1 MGSVANSSSSDV
13 EKDHTGASQAGA
25 TASPQIPEGRT
36 VTYQLILRHLAKFRD
51 GATALLDLFATHAPA
66 ADADRAAPADSGASA
81 AAVAKPAEKEPK
93 SPLEIRIERHM
104 SKVDQALRQ
113 IRDLNPE
120 RKKKLDLAPEV
131 RDQILTK
138 ERTIHDIVGSRAA
151 LLVRG
156 HREQPAR
163 QVRPDRAGL
172 GPPDHPPGQHHRRGC
187 RAQGAPGVPRRLG
200 VARAFLRSFPASPR
214 LKSAQLP
221 QSRSIRRPLAMTRNS
236 LTSWPITAV
245 VSEKRPVNAP
255 RTRPVMTSVESA
267 RF

>member
-1 MGSVANSSSSDV
+1 MGSAANSSSSDV

-113 IRDLNPE
+113 IRDLNPD

-131 RDQILTK
+131 RDQIITK
-138 ERTIHDIVGSRAA
+138 ERTIHDIVGAELHFWSAA
-151 LLVRG
+151 IENSPLDKFDQTEQAWVR
-156 HREQPAR
+156 RIIRLANII
-163 QVRPDRAGL
+163 
-172 GPPDHPPGQHHRRGC
+172 
-187 RAQGAPGVPRRLG
+187 GVDAEHKEHLE
-200 VARAFLRSFPASPR
+200 FLEDWASQERS
-214 LKSAQLP
+214 
-221 QSRSIRRPLAMTRNS
+221 
-236 LTSWPITAV
+236 
-245 VSEKRPVNAP
+245 
-255 RTRPVMTSVESA
+255 
-267 RF
+267 

>member
-1 MGSVANSSSSDV
+1 MGAVANSSSSDV

-66 ADADRAAPADSGASA
+66 DADQAAPADSGASA
-81 AAVAKPAEKEPK
+81 PAVPKPARQEPK

-131 RDQILTK
+131 HDQIITK
-138 ERTIHDIVGSRAA
+138 ERTIHDIVGAELHFWSAA
-151 LLVRG
+151 IENSPLDKFDQTEQAWVR
-156 HREQPAR
+156 RIIRLANII
-163 QVRPDRAGL
+163 
-172 GPPDHPPGQHHRRGC
+172 
-187 RAQGAPGVPRRLG
+187 GVDAEHKEHLE
-200 VARAFLRSFPASPR
+200 FLEDWASQERS
-214 LKSAQLP
+214 
-221 QSRSIRRPLAMTRNS
+221 
-236 LTSWPITAV
+236 
-245 VSEKRPVNAP
+245 
-255 RTRPVMTSVESA
+255 
-267 RF
+267 

>member
-1 MGSVANSSSSDV
+1 MGSAANSSSSDV

-131 RDQILTK
+131 HDQIITK
-138 ERTIHDIVGSRAA
+138 ERTIHDIVGAELHFWSAA
-151 LLVRG
+151 IENSPLDKFDQTEQAWVR
-156 HREQPAR
+156 RIIRLAKII
-163 QVRPDRAGL
+163 
-172 GPPDHPPGQHHRRGC
+172 
-187 RAQGAPGVPRRLG
+187 GVDAEHKEHLE
-200 VARAFLRSFPASPR
+200 FLEDWASQERS
-214 LKSAQLP
+214 
-221 QSRSIRRPLAMTRNS
+221 
-236 LTSWPITAV
+236 
-245 VSEKRPVNAP
+245 
-255 RTRPVMTSVESA
+255 
-267 RF
+267 

>member
-1 MGSVANSSSSDV
+1 MGAVANSSSSDV

-81 AAVAKPAEKEPK
+81 PAVPRPAEQEPK

-120 RKKKLDLAPEV
+120 RKKKLELAPEV
-131 RDQILTK
+131 RDQIMTK
-138 ERTIHDIVGSRAA
+138 ERTIHDIVGAELHFWSAA
-151 LLVRG
+151 IENSPLDKFDQTEQAWVR
-156 HREQPAR
+156 RIIRLAKII
-163 QVRPDRAGL
+163 
-172 GPPDHPPGQHHRRGC
+172 
-187 RAQGAPGVPRRLG
+187 GVDAEHKEHLE
-200 VARAFLRSFPASPR
+200 FLEDWASQEH
-214 LKSAQLP
+214 S
-221 QSRSIRRPLAMTRNS
+221 
-236 LTSWPITAV
+236 
-245 VSEKRPVNAP
+245 
-255 RTRPVMTSVESA
+255 
-267 RF
+267 

>member
-1 MGSVANSSSSDV
+1 MGSAANSSSSDV

-131 RDQILTK
+131 HDQIITK
-138 ERTIHDIVGSRAA
+138 ERTIHDIVGAELHFWSAA
-151 LLVRG
+151 IENSPLDKFDQTEQAWVR
-156 HREQPAR
+156 RIIRLANII
-163 QVRPDRAGL
+163 
-172 GPPDHPPGQHHRRGC
+172 
-187 RAQGAPGVPRRLG
+187 GVDAEHKEHLE
-200 VARAFLRSFPASPR
+200 FLEDWASQERS
-214 LKSAQLP
+214 
-221 QSRSIRRPLAMTRNS
+221 
-236 LTSWPITAV
+236 
-245 VSEKRPVNAP
+245 
-255 RTRPVMTSVESA
+255 
-267 RF
+267 

>member
-1 MGSVANSSSSDV
+1 MGSVVNSSSSDV

-51 GATALLDLFATHAPA
+51 GATALLNLFSTHAPA

-120 RKKKLDLAPEV
+120 LKKKLDLAPEV
-131 RDQILTK
+131 RDQIITK
-138 ERTIHDIVGSRAA
+138 ERTIHDIVGAELHFWSAA
-151 LLVRG
+151 IENSPLDKFDQTEQTWVR
-156 HREQPAR
+156 RIIRLANII
-163 QVRPDRAGL
+163 
-172 GPPDHPPGQHHRRGC
+172 
-187 RAQGAPGVPRRLG
+187 GVDAEHKEHLE
-200 VARAFLRSFPASPR
+200 FLEDWASQEH
-214 LKSAQLP
+214 S
-221 QSRSIRRPLAMTRNS
+221 
-236 LTSWPITAV
+236 
-245 VSEKRPVNAP
+245 
-255 RTRPVMTSVESA
+255 
-267 RF
+267 